1 MALSQWRPPKH
12 HCPNDTTWTQH
23 VTILRM
29 LLAREARG
37 AMVMFRDTAGGP
49 PHRVIHS
56 ANLSPQPLQR
66 ANCHLTK
73 SLHAKSQDRV
83 LCHGHS
89 SSVTDTFY
97 QAGYSETVATALLQ
111 GAESKVCLPS
121 GQG

>member
-12 HCPNDTTWTQH
+12 HCPNDTTGTQH

-37 AMVMFRDTAGGP
+37 AMVMFRDTAGDP
-49 PHRVIHS
+49 PHHVIHS

-66 ANCHLTK
+66 VNCHLTE
-73 SLHAKSQDRV
+73 SLHAKSQDHI

-89 SSVTDTFY
+89 FTSQIHFIR
-97 QAGYSETVATALLQ
+97 Q
-111 GAESKVCLPS
+111 GILRL
-121 GQG
+121 